1 MSARTPQCS
10 SCGFRMEPD
19 CDFCPGCGAAKP
31 KDDQRPASTRE
42 PHGWMRDV
50 PHSAQP
56 AISAPLVQQSVPSPQ
71 IQYVPY
77 VTPAPVISAQDSGL
91 PATVRTMGIVA
102 IALMLIGFIPCL
114 GWLNYLNLTFSFIT
128 IILSIVALA
137 SAKSDSA
144 RSSAIIGLALVV
156 LAICLGI
163 GRLIIGGGCL

>member
-1 MSARTPQCS
+1 
-10 SCGFRMEPD
+10 MEVD
-19 CDFCPGCGAAKP
+19 CDFCPGCGAARLKTA
-31 KDDQRPASTRE
+31 QRPTGTTE

-50 PHSAQP
+50 PTAAQP
-56 AISAPLVQQSVPSPQ
+56 VVSAPLIQPIPPPQ
-71 IQYVPY
+71 MQYVPY
-77 VTPAPVISAQDSGL
+77 AAPVPVISAQDSGL
-91 PATVRTMGIVA
+91 AASVRTMGIVA

-137 SAKSDSA
+137 SAKSESA

-156 LAICLGI
+156 LAICLGV

>member
-1 MSARTPQCS
+1 
-10 SCGFRMEPD
+10 MEAD
-19 CDFCPGCGAAKP
+19 CDFCPGCGAAKR
-31 KDDQRPASTRE
+31 KSEQRPADTRE
-42 PHGWMRDV
+42 PHSWMREV
-50 PHSAQP
+50 PASAQP
-56 AISAPLVQQSVPSPQ
+56 AVSAPLVQQVPSPQ

-77 VTPAPVISAQDSGL
+77 ATAAPVIGAQDSGL

-102 IALMLIGFIPCL
+102 IALMLVGFIPCL

-137 SAKSDSA
+137 SAKSDSS

-163 GRLIIGGGCL
+163 GRLLIGGGCL